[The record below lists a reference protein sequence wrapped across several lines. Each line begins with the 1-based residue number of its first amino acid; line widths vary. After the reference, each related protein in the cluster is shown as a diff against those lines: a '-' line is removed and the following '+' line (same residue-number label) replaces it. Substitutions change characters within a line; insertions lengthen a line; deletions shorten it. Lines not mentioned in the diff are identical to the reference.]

1 MGFRFVVISESA
13 KLDYSMGFLCVRKS
27 DVQRIFMREI
37 HTLMIESTA
46 VSMTSALIN
55 ELISSNIKVIFCDG
69 KHNPSAELL
78 PIYGA
83 HDTSGKI
90 QHQVAWKPDIK
101 NEVWRWI
108 VKEKIRK
115 QAEILDLYGF
125 SSHLLRSY
133 IEEVEE
139 GDRTNREGHA
149 AKVYF
154 NSLFGMNFSRSQDN
168 AINAAL
174 NYGYAILLSLFNREI
189 AGRGYLT
196 QIGLFHHGQDNPFNL
211 SSDLMEPFRPL
222 VDRIV
227 KEMMP
232 QEFGTY
238 EKREVLK
245 LFNEMVYISG
255 RSEFL
260 PNAIELYCNNNLI
273 VIKEGTP
280 DELIFYEVR

>member
-1 MGFRFVVISESA
+1 MGFRFIVISESA
-13 KLDYSMGFLCVRKS
+13 KLDYSMGFLCVRKN

-46 VSMTSALIN
+46 VSMTSALVN
-55 ELISSNIKVIFCDG
+55 ELISSNIKVIFCNG

-78 PIYGA
+78 PIYGS

-90 QHQVAWKPDIK
+90 RQQIAWKAEIK

-115 QAEILDLYGF
+115 QAELLDSYGL
-125 SSHLLRSY
+125 SSYLIRRY
-133 IEEVEE
+133 IGEVEK

-154 NSLFGMNFSRSQDN
+154 NSLFGTDFSRAKDN

-174 NYGYAILLSLFNREI
+174 NYGYAIMLSMFNREI
-189 AGRGYLT
+189 VGRGYLT
-196 QIGLFHHGQDNPFNL
+196 QLGVFHHGQDNPFNL
-211 SSDLMEPFRPL
+211 SSDLMEPFRPI
-222 VDRIV
+222 VDKVV

-232 QEFGTY
+232 SSGFEDYRKTISKNRVHYRGT
-238 EKREVLK
+238 
-245 LFNEMVYISG
+245 
-255 RSEFL
+255 
-260 PNAIELYCNNNLI
+260 
-273 VIKEGTP
+273 KERC
-280 DELIFYEVR
+280 DRF